1 MGMLRHDKGRL
12 FRTFLVLLALE
23 GSPCRAQSGGAPP
36 LSPPRSPLAS
46 PKKTSPALELL
57 DLLGK
62 IRRAQ
67 AEARQKAKDFERE
80 KKALE
85 EEIRALQKRTGRE
98 KEELARLREEIGA
111 RRKKEQ
117 KTRQRAKS
125 LESSLG
131 AAARRGAKIRK
142 NLSRL
147 PRPLGNPSAPA
158 PPSPELTQVPAFLAR
173 VFLGLEEAA
182 GRARAVE
189 VRRKKVLSQG
199 KVTYR
204 DYLRLGGVV
213 TLWRSLDGREAG
225 WIDKKTGKEVP
236 FPPEIRARA
245 SREIASAVDILS
257 RKKAP
262 QVSLLPFPLLP
273 LQEKEEKR

>member
-1 MGMLRHDKGRL
+1 MGMLRHNKGRL

-36 LSPPRSPLAS
+36 PPHPRSPLAS

-67 AEARQKAKDFERE
+67 AKARQKAKDFERE

-98 KEELARLREEIGA
+98 KEELARLREEIRD

-117 KTRQRAKS
+117 QARQRAKS

-142 NLSRL
+142 NHSRL
-147 PRPLGNPSAPA
+147 PRPLGNPAAPA
-158 PPSPELTQVPAFLAR
+158 PPSPELLQVPAFLAR

-189 VRRKKVLSQG
+189 ARRKKVLSQG

-213 TLWRSLDGREAG
+213 TLWRSLDGKEAG

-236 FPPEIRARA
+236 FPPEIRDRA
-245 SREIASAVDILS
+245 SRGIASAVDILS